1 MITFDQFK
9 DLLVNK
15 YNINPNNITPDARV
29 SDLGLDSLVFIEVLF
44 DAEDLIGKKI
54 PESAIKP
61 EQVELTVEELCTLI
75 NSIQQGYT

>member
-1 MITFDQFK
+1 
-9 DLLVNK
+9 
-15 YNINPNNITPDARV
+15 
-29 SDLGLDSLVFIEVLF
+29 VLF

-75 NSIQQGYT
+75 NSI